1 MRKNKSKTNRDAFVD
16 SFKISIGQ
24 TEDRYFVMRGR
35 DHTLSVDNKEM
46 IVIADPHLESVS
58 DDVEGMV
65 QFVRTLTPTHHV
77 LIFLGDL
84 FHVWTESKRYRTS
97 RQQRLLDELNTF
109 RERGGAVFLTV
120 GNRDLF
126 FADRSSSSL
135 ENGLPFDAISRN
147 CLSFSSSSDIIMAH
161 HGDTVNRNDNA
172 YLLWRRIVRSSWLKF
187 AFRLIPA
194 EKGKKLIYASE
205 KKIKKTNK
213 KFRIYFPEAD
223 WSRFV
228 KEYHRL
234 YAPTLL
240 LIGHFHPDRPIISR
254 YGSTTG
260 IVVPSWHMTQTY
272 LVINSQLRYQMKH
285 FF

>member
-1 MRKNKSKTNRDAFVD
+1 MC
-16 SFKISIGQ
+16 
-24 TEDRYFVMRGR
+24 GR
-35 DHTLSVDNKEM
+35 HHTLSVDNKEL
-46 IVIADPHLESVS
+46 IVIADPHLESVA
-58 DDVEGMV
+58 DDVEGMIR
-65 QFVRTLTPTHHV
+65 FVRTLKPTDHV

-97 RQQRLLDELNTF
+97 RQQQLLDELNTF

-135 ENGLPFDAISRN
+135 ENGLPFDAVSRN
-147 CLSFSSSSDIIMAH
+147 CLSFKSGGDIIMAH

-205 KKIKKTNK
+205 KKIRKTNK
-213 KFRIYFPEAD
+213 KFRIYFPEED

-228 KEYHRL
+228 KEYHRQ
-234 YAPTLL
+234 YAPALL
-240 LIGHFHPDRPIISR
+240 LVGHFHPDRPIISKH
-254 YGSTTG
+254 GSTTG
-260 IVVPSWHMTQTY
+260 IVVPSWHMTQAY
-272 LVINSQLRYQMKH
+272 LVIDSRLRYQMKR
-285 FF
+285 FMNSI